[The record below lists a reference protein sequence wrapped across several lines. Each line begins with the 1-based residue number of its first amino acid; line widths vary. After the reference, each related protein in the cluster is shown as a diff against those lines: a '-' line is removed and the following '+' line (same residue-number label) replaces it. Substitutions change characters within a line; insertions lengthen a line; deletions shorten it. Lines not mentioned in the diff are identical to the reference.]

1 MHSRIRKQVTRRERE
16 REKEKKKEGKKE
28 IGREGRREEGR
39 MKFGVL
45 MKFQIIIIIGWKT
58 CNGK

>member
-1 MHSRIRKQVTRRERE
+1 MFTGNEGWRKKGKGKKIQ
-16 REKEKKKEGKKE
+16 EKIEEGKKE

>member
-1 MHSRIRKQVTRRERE
+1 MRDGERKERR
-16 REKEKKKEGKKE
+16 KEEGKKE